1 MNVENH
7 MLYHNLKLTPA
18 LHRLSRVFRKKSLQ
32 LFFYTLSSLVL
43 VLSSV
48 EPAGAI
54 LVDHALVEKG
64 ITQYDSRVGDIC
76 KDTGTGTSGGDGDV
90 DRFLQVL
97 ADQESGG
104 DPQAQNSVSSA
115 SGKYQYIDSTWRSRV
130 SGGSAIYPP
139 GARYAHAKDAPEAV
153 QDAVAYIEY
162 SKKFVDF
169 NSEIFKLA
177 VSHFYPIAN
186 ENPSLLDVTPPGNV
200 ITPREYAESIIR
212 KITEGVGTNIP
223 LKYREAPQ
231 FDQYNTAG
239 PTTDPNNPAPDPATT
254 PSQDTEQPR
263 DKGKVFLD
271 PGHGAAV
278 AEYTDSITGLRDR
291 ETANRPES
299 GDVLQVAR
307 RVKAKLEADGY
318 SVALSRTDN
327 QTEVNKRKRVNEA
340 QRMGADIA
348 VSIHTTPGTAVND
361 VWSQKVGTYREYNS
375 TRVTYQSA
383 DTAEKSNEYA
393 DAIAAARRDTE
404 NRSVSRDLNNTHQ
417 TESFNRDGV
426 PSKGNTSLVQLW
438 SKEVPWVYSEY
449 ALGNAS
455 GLNEES
461 TQEYVEGLVDGIER
475 AVNNDGTEDEITDPA
490 CINEDGTTGDVP
502 SGDLSQMVL
511 AYAWPTYHSK
521 PYLTKKPAYAAAV
534 RKAQSQGKYVG
545 GCSGVDCG
553 AFVTILLNNSGFE
566 PKYNYSGRG
575 GATATQQEW
584 AEANW
589 KKLGTGSSVDVGN
602 LQPGDVAINGGDH
615 TFVYVGTIPG
625 FHSKIASASLCGRAP
640 MAGSESLT
648 DPSMTWYRKR

>member
-1 MNVENH
+1 
-7 MLYHNLKLTPA
+7 MLYRNLKQTLA
-18 LHRLSRVFRKKSLQ
+18 SLRLSQIFHKKGLQ

-64 ITQYDSRVGDIC
+64 ITQYDGRVGDVC

-104 DPQAQNSVSSA
+104 DPHAQASTSSA

-130 SGGSAIYPP
+130 SGSSAIYPP
-139 GARYAHAKDAPEAV
+139 GARYAHAKDAPEAI

-162 SKKFVDF
+162 SKKFVDY
-169 NSEIFKLA
+169 NSDIFKLA
-177 VSHFYPIAN
+177 VSHFLPAAN
-186 ENPSLLDVTPPGNV
+186 ENPALLDVVPSGNS
-200 ITPREYAESIIR
+200 ITPREYAESIIS

-239 PTTDPNNPAPDPATT
+239 PTPSPDAPAADPATT
-254 PSQDTEQPR
+254 PSQDTGQTG

-278 AEYTDSITGLRDR
+278 PEYTDPVTKLRDR

-318 SVALSRTDN
+318 TVALSRNDN
-327 QTEVNKRKRVNEA
+327 QTPVNKRKRVDEA

-348 VSIHTTPGTAVND
+348 VSIHTTPGTELND
-361 VWSQKVGTYREYNS
+361 VWSQKVGTYREYNG
-375 TRVTYQSA
+375 TRVTYQST
-383 DTAEKSNEYA
+383 DTAEKSNDYA
-393 DAIAAARRDTE
+393 DAIAAARRESE
-404 NRSVSRDLNNTHQ
+404 NRSVGRDLSNTHQ
-417 TESFNRDGV
+417 TASFNRADV
-426 PSKGNTSLVQLW
+426 PSKGNVSLVQLW
-438 SKEVPWVYSEY
+438 SKEVPWVYSEF

-455 GLNEES
+455 GLNEDS
-461 TQEYVEGLVDGIER
+461 TQKYVNGLVDGIER
-475 AVNNDGTEDEITDPA
+475 VVNNDGTADETVDPA
-490 CINEDGTTGDVP
+490 CLNEGDTSGDVP
-502 SGDLSQMVL
+502 SGNLSQMVL
-511 AYAWPTYHSK
+511 AYAWPTYHSS
-521 PYLTKKPAYAAAV
+521 PYLTKKPAYASAV

-553 AFVTILLNNSGFE
+553 AFVTILMNNSGFE
-566 PKYNYSGRG
+566 PRYNYSGRG

-589 KKLGTGSSVDVGN
+589 KKLGTGSSIDVGS

-640 MAGSESLT
+640 MAGSESPT